1 MKNRMKNL
9 ASARRSLSLAA
20 SLLAAAIPSAL
31 AAPPVK
37 LKIDEVFT
45 AGGAKGA
52 ILQDP
57 GEFTPEG
64 WKVTT
69 PRCQI
74 RWDLGRH
81 YSRGQVEVVV
91 RGPLHVTG
99 RNVKRNAVAL
109 WNEEAAADG
118 DRKTQGFYQLRFQED
133 GMMLRLS
140 FRPGGRSYEGK
151 TGPLEWDGSRW
162 YTIRGTWDTAGGENR
177 LWRDGKQIQQGRF
190 NSAFPGFRWV
200 FIGKDN
206 YQQFHS
212 VPGVVYKSLKV
223 WVEE

>member
-1 MKNRMKNL
+1 MKAQLHSRAGFLLKTGFL
-9 ASARRSLSLAA
+9 LSAAVFS
-20 SLLAAAIPSAL
+20 AAAATPL
-31 AAPPVK
+31 KPV
-37 LKIDEVFT
+37 IDESF
-45 AGGAKGA
+45 ADGATRGV
-52 ILQDP
+52 ILQDC
-57 GEFTPEG
+57 GEFTPDG

-74 RWDLGRH
+74 RWDLGRF
-81 YSRGQVEVVV
+81 YSRGQVEVIL
-91 RGPLHVTG
+91 RGPLRVTG
-99 RNVKRNAVAL
+99 PNEKRIAVAL

-133 GMMLRLS
+133 GMMLRLT
-140 FRPGGRSYEGK
+140 FRPGGRSCEGK
-151 TGPLEWDGSRW
+151 TGPLDWDENRW

-177 LWRDGKQIQQGRF
+177 LWRDGKQIQQGKF
-190 NSAFPGFRWV
+190 NSVFPGFRWV

-212 VPGVVYKSLKV
+212 IPGVVYKSLKV